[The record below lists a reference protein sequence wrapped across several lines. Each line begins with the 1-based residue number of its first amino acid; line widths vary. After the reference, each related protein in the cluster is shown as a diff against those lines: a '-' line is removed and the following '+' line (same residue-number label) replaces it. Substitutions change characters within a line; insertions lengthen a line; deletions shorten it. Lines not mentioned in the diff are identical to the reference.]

1 MLTVQPATD
10 FEAVTSAFPTASTV
24 GVRIRDNQGNDTL
37 SRTTVGVTTDVT
49 VGTSTIRRRLFTG
62 LTTAGQYTIVWD
74 DGTNLD
80 AEELL
85 VTATALAATTGTLYV
100 TRDELKTAFNLTG
113 QDYADDDIDLAC
125 DSASRGIDLSC
136 RRFFYN
142 TSGTRYYTP
151 ETMSATV
158 ETDDIV
164 TLTTLQVDTA
174 DTGTF
179 TTWTQD
185 VDFRLD
191 PLNANGDGKPYERVK
206 LRTSRQQTWPYYFGS
221 VKITGTFG
229 WDEIPAE
236 VRQYAKF
243 LAGKLLY
250 RTRHAPFGI
259 VTVSGDVGAVARLTR
274 TDPDFDTLIGHLVKT
289 RPFA

>member
-1 MLTVQPATD
+1 MITTQPNTTSETVAD
-10 FEAVTSAFPTASTV
+10 
-24 GVRIRDNQGNDTL
+24 GYY
-37 SRTTVGVTTDVT
+37 
-49 VGTSTIRRRLFTG
+49 TG
-62 LTTAGQYTIVWD
+62 LTGTIGVRVTDGQGATTTPRVTTGIAEYPAGSGIYTKTLTAPATAGQYTIVWD
-74 DGTNLD
+74 DTTD
-80 AEELL
+80 FATEDLL

-142 TSGTRYYTP
+142 TSGVRYYTP

-164 TLTTLQVDTA
+164 TLTSLEVDTA

-221 VKITGTFG
+221 IKITGTFG
-229 WDEIPAE
+229 WDEIPSE